1 MVDIGN
7 LDYSAENWLRQHKG
21 CRAIVG
27 VDEVGRGPWAG
38 PVVAAAVILN
48 PDDLPLEA
56 NDSKKLTPRQ
66 REKLYPIIMEKAH
79 VGIGEA
85 SVEEIDEHNILA
97 ATFIAMRRAVE
108 KLPMQPDFSLID
120 GNKIP
125 KDWLTPAHAVVQG
138 DGKVLS
144 IACASI
150 VAKVYRDTLM
160 GKLAEQ
166 FPHYGWEKNAGYGAP
181 MHQQGLAAHGVTP
194 HHRRSFAPIA
204 KLIGQAPR

>member
-1 MVDIGN
+1 MVDIGT
-7 LDYSAENWLRQHKG
+7 LDYSAENWLRQHKN
-21 CRAIVG
+21 CRSIVG
-27 VDEVGRGPWAG
+27 IDEVGRGPWAG

-48 PDDLPLEA
+48 PDDLPLAA
-56 NDSKKLTPRQ
+56 NDSKKLTARQ
-66 REKLYPIIMEKAH
+66 REKLYPLILEKAC

-85 SVEEIDEHNILA
+85 SVAEIDEHNILA

-108 KLPMQPDFSLID
+108 NLPVAPDFSLID

-125 KDWLTPAHAVVQG
+125 KDWMTPAHAVVQG

-150 VAKVYRDTLM
+150 VAKVYRDNLM
-160 GKLAEQ
+160 AKLAEQ
-166 FPHYGWEKNAGYGAP
+166 HPHYGWERNAGYGAP
-181 MHQQGLAAHGVTP
+181 MHQQGLASHGVTP

-204 KLIGQAPR
+204 KLLSA